1 MMCDNSIFSI
11 TMVNNLNR
19 LSAFQLINNYINEQK
34 RIN

>member
-19 LSAFQLINNYINEQK
+19 LSTFQLTNNYMNEQK
-34 RIN
+34 KIN